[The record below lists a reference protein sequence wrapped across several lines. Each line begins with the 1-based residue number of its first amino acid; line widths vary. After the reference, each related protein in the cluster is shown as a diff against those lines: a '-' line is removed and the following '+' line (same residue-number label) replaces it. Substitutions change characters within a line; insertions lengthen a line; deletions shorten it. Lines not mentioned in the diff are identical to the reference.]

1 MNDLAIPSNNP
12 DTLFAATQ
20 GGLFISEDAGES
32 WKPVFQGGE
41 YKDDVEVQF
50 IRFSKS
56 DASTLYIGTSHAMV
70 RSNDGGHAWET
81 VWENTIS
88 APISFLSLKTEPEFI
103 YVGTPDGLYKSFNG
117 GRNWIR
123 DPHKKLKKVTSLYGI
138 PSNASQLYAVAKG
151 KLYVTKDGGDS
162 WELADNFKT
171 HPLSDPIKSELI
183 FGLANSSTLFAG
195 TDAGLLVSQDDGKRW
210 VSHNLS
216 SETQPETEV
225 LKMDLVKLITEIHTG
240 RFFGG
245 YFVLLMDIATLGLVF
260 LILTGGLIALYR
272 NQVTKRK
279 KRALPKEID
288 ADILIDIQETTDEL
302 SDESLGIHN
311 MIEHIGKHLDKC
323 KTVYASKE
331 KKEIEEIGRHITTLD
346 GKMHQLMER
355 IKEFDRISQN

>member
-1 MNDLAIPSNNP
+1 M
-12 DTLFAATQ
+12 
-20 GGLFISEDAGES
+20 
-32 WKPVFQGGE
+32 
-41 YKDDVEVQF
+41 
-50 IRFSKS
+50 
-56 DASTLYIGTSHAMV
+56 
-70 RSNDGGHAWET
+70 
-81 VWENTIS
+81 
-88 APISFLSLKTEPEFI
+88 
-103 YVGTPDGLYKSFNG
+103 GTPGGLYKSFNG

-123 DPHKKLKKVTSLYGI
+123 DPHKKLKNVTSLYGI

-195 TDAGLLVSQDDGKRW
+195 TDAGLLVSHDDGKRW

-279 KRALPKEID
+279 RRTITKEID
-288 ADILIDIQETTDEL
+288 ADILIDIQETTDDL
-302 SDESLGIHN
+302 SEESLDIHN

-323 KTVYASKE
+323 NTVYASKE

-346 GKMHQLMER
+346 DKMHQLMER
-355 IKEFDRISQN
+355 IKEFDQISQN